1 MFKKIAVSVLALCC
15 LVAGQ
20 AYAAG
25 KIAVVDRQ
33 KAILD
38 TVEAKNRLRKL
49 RESADFVANL
59 KERDVA
65 ISKVKELYAKAQ
77 KEGPTMSKDEQTSL
91 ALKIQEKEAD
101 VKHAATKLQ
110 SYEQQLARGI
120 LLEHNEKMMAVINDI
135 IKEEEVGLLLG
146 EEGVLYAN
154 AEYSIT
160 AKVTEKLNEKQ

>member
-110 SYEQQLARGI
+110 SYEQQLAREI